1 MRRRDVAWDA
11 THVRNGVHI
20 RLASRTRGCDV
31 AVDDGARDGPRCAGR
46 KADAA
51 CDTKTHR
58 IAREDVRMAFAH
70 HEMHATCV
78 SPAKCLPRRSRR
90 RPSRRPPRG
99 PCDWFRIRRRRPLR
113 FHPVARFEEARQRRT
128 RAIAKL
134 PLVARARICT
144 CASFVDRSWT
154 VRGPLS
160 LRSPF
165 PPNPI
170 RLILTNEWKVRSHP
184 F

>member
-1 MRRRDVAWDA
+1 MRRRDLAWDA

-20 RLASRTRGCDV
+20 RFASRTRGCDL

-58 IAREDVRMAFAH
+58 IAREDVRIAFAQ

-78 SPAKCLPRRSRR
+78 SRARCLPRRSRR

-99 PCDWFRIRRRRPLR
+99 PCDRFRGK
-113 FHPVARFEEARQRRT
+113 EEASSPLPSSSTLRGSTATSHTRHRQASSRR
-128 RAIAKL
+128 
-134 PLVARARICT
+134 ARAHRHVRI
-144 CASFVDRSWT
+144 ARGPFVDRLWT
-154 VRGPLS
+154 AVFAITLPAKS
-160 LRSPF
+160 DPC
-165 PPNPI
+165 
-170 RLILTNEWKVRSHP
+170 HP
-184 F
+184 HQ